1 VRKGCAPAG
10 AVATSR
16 RKEEKRVEWWST
28 AKALITE
35 ETGLSRDALHLLA
48 GIGAYL
54 ILTAILP
61 RRASPWLPWLLILV
75 AGLANEYADYLYET
89 WPGQWRES
97 LKDMATTLG
106 LPTLLILLGRFAP
119 DLLVRRK
126 PADAMGEPA
135 LEQEPAG
142 D

>member
-1 VRKGCAPAG
+1 M
-10 AVATSR
+10 
-16 RKEEKRVEWWST
+16 EWWST

-48 GIGAYL
+48 GLASYL

-61 RRASPWLPWLLILV
+61 RRVSPWLPWILILA
-75 AGLANEYADYLYET
+75 AGLANEWADYLFET

-97 LKDMATTLG
+97 VKDMVTTLSV
-106 LPTLLILLGRFAP
+106 PTLLFLLGRYAP
-119 DLLVRRK
+119 DLLVRQRR
-126 PADAMGEPA
+126 AGDMGEPA
-135 LEQEPAG
+135 FEQEPVG